1 MDTSICSF
9 FPRSHFKI
17 KYFCKYYKIVI
28 SANEKIKIR
37 IFLIKSNFSLLNYAF
52 FAITNSLMRIVNW
65 SIESTAGCFFIKQN
79 TNYLLHFH
87 LVWFWWKKLFLFQKE
102 FLLQSNMIYRPPL
115 NSNHLPTT
123 TTSFRIRFQFVSHT
137 ATSERR
143 PPLLKGNKF
152 GVPRVVVVRRI
163 DCIS

>member
-1 MDTSICSF
+1 MRKLKLES
-9 FPRSHFKI
+9 
-17 KYFCKYYKIVI
+17 
-28 SANEKIKIR
+28 
-37 IFLIKSNFSLLNYAF
+37 FSLNQILVYL
-52 FAITNSLMRIVNW
+52 ITHFLQSQSSLMRIVNW

-115 NSNHLPTT
+115 NSNHLPTPT
-123 TTSFRIRFQFVSHT
+123 TTFRFRFQFVSHT